1 MIHTLDWTD
10 VALQSSEER
19 TGLSVTVMSQCDV
32 HVKKKKVI
40 LHTIYTR
47 TQNNAHVDFKSI
59 CDK

>member
-32 HVKKKKVI
+32 HVKKKKSDPSHH
-40 LHTIYTR
+40 LHTHTKQCPR
-47 TQNNAHVDFKSI
+47 GL
-59 CDK
+59 